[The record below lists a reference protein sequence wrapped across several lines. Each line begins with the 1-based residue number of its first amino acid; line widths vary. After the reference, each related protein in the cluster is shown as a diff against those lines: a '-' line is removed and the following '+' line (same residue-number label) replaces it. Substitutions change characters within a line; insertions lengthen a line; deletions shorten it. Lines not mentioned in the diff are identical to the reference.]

1 MAAMA
6 ARLEHEHVQ
15 LKLDGLRNIWIVKPG
30 HGSRGRGI
38 KVFDDLQVFL
48 RHMCCIQ
55 LHVSYYCMCP
65 HTTPHMCPGV
75 NDVSSFYSLHTSSY
89 VS

>member
-6 ARLEHEHVQ
+6 ARLEQEHVQ

-38 KVFDDLQVFL
+38 KVFDDLQVF
-48 RHMCCIQ
+48 
-55 LHVSYYCMCP
+55 VKE
-65 HTTPHMCPGV
+65 
-75 NDVSSFYSLHTSSY
+75 DVA
-89 VS
+89 

>member
-38 KVFDDLQVFL
+38 KVFDDLQVVVKEA
-48 RHMCCIQ
+48 HCIQ
-55 LHVSYYCMCP
+55 CMRP
-65 HTTPHMCPGV
+65 
-75 NDVSSFYSLHTSSY
+75 
-89 VS
+89 